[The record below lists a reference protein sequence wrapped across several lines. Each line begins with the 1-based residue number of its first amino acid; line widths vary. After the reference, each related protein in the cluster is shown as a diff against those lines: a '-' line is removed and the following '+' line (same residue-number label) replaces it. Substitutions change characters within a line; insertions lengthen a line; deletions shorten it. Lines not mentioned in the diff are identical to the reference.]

1 MLVRFHSK
9 AAAGVTMFGEVA
21 VALLHLMGMSG
32 VIPGAVKAADVP
44 GALRR
49 LKQGLASESPERAP
63 QPAAPR
69 RAGDDQDSEKEDR
82 SIGMRTRAFPL
93 VELLEAAAEQR
104 CDVVWEEEGKSTG

>member
-21 VALLHLMGMSG
+21 VALLRMMGMSG
-32 VIPGAVKAADVP
+32 VVPGAVKAADVP
-44 GALRR
+44 AALRR

-63 QPAAPR
+63 QPAEPR
-69 RAGDDQDSEKEDR
+69 RTGDDEESGKEDR
-82 SIGMRTRAFPL
+82 SINMRTRAFPL
-93 VELLEAAAEQR
+93 VELLEAAAGQR

>member
-21 VALLHLMGMSG
+21 VALLRMMGMSG

-49 LKQGLASESPERAP
+49 LKESLASAGDEPAP
-63 QPAAPR
+63 QRELPHR
-69 RAGDDQDSEKEDR
+69 GEDEQDKESR
-82 SIGMRTRAFPL
+82 HVSVRTRAFPL

>member
-21 VALLHLMGMSG
+21 VALLRMMGMSG

-44 GALRR
+44 AALRR
-49 LKQGLASESPERAP
+49 LRESLASAGDEPSPQREL
-63 QPAAPR
+63 PR
-69 RAGDDQDSEKEDR
+69 RGEEEEAKESR
-82 SIGMRTRAFPL
+82 QVSVRTRAFPL